1 MSLVRDVDEMKIG
14 DMVKYES
21 DPAWSDQA
29 YIGTGLIVAELPA
42 DHIVAAS
49 VSVLWASGVIVE
61 RVPPRILEVISETK

>member
-29 YIGTGLIVAELPA
+29 YTGVGVIVAIAPDIHFLA
-42 DHIVAAS
+42 DA
-49 VSVLWASGVIVE
+49 VSVLWASGELVE
-61 RVPPRILEVISETK
+61 RTNPHILEVISESR